1 MCIRDSFI
9 LAWWYWFVWGDYLPI
24 NGTLGFCLNH
34 IFNRSI
40 ERNEAVADAM
50 TEAPDENTRPDADLR
65 DHLHQMEAKV
75 RKLRDARNNLDD
87 QAKRFAEQRNA
98 IQAQY
103 KEHREKLDMSVAEV
117 KAIRAEQN
125 LHKTR
130 RDAIQ
135 AQIRDL
141 IGQAK
146 AQRGDKND
154 KKSASFEFNK
164 LSSEVDNMEK
174 TYETRGGMSA
184 KKEKETM
191 EKIKNMRRRMKELE
205 PEVEK
210 LKLIKVDLSNRDEA
224 IAQLKAEADA
234 AHKDF
239 VECLER
245 AKGMSKELDELFA
258 HRDFLKGEGDR
269 FHKEFLACRE
279 KADEVHSK
287 ISEMMKEVNE
297 ARDKLKIAREE
308 RESWITDHNAS
319 VSNEMKT
326 GAEDEKVADS
336 MVEHLLSAGSLSFG
350 GTMSGDRAG
359 VGTKKGR
366 SSKKKNMRSIDMT
379 ASRGRK

>member
-1 MCIRDSFI
+1 MIQIS
-9 LAWWYWFVWGDYLPI
+9 
-24 NGTLGFCLNH
+24 
-34 IFNRSI
+34 NRSI
-40 ERNEAVADAM
+40 EIQYAVAETM
-50 TEAPDENTRPDADLR
+50 TEPESQEPRPDTDLR

-75 RKLRDARNNLDD
+75 RKLRDGRNNHNE
-87 QAKRFAEQRNA
+87 QGKRFAEQRNA

-125 LHKTR
+125 LHKKR

-141 IGQAK
+141 IGQSK
-146 AQRGDKND
+146 AQRGDKDN

-164 LSSEVDNMEK
+164 LASEVDNMEK
-174 TYETRGGMSA
+174 TYETRGGMSS

-191 EKIKNMRRRMKELE
+191 DKIKNMRRRMKELE

-210 LKLIKVDLSNRDEA
+210 LQLIKVDLSNRDEA

-234 AHKDF
+234 AHKEF

-279 KADEVHSK
+279 KADEVHAK
-287 ISEMMKEVNE
+287 ITEMMKEVNE

-319 VSNEMKT
+319 VSKEMKT
-326 GAEDEKVADS
+326 GAEDGKVADS
-336 MVEHLLSAGSLSFG
+336 MVDHLLSAGSLTFG

-359 VGTKKGR
+359 VSGKKGR
-366 SSKKKNMRSIDMT
+366 SNKKKGMRRVDMT

>member
-1 MCIRDSFI
+1 
-9 LAWWYWFVWGDYLPI
+9 
-24 NGTLGFCLNH
+24 
-34 IFNRSI
+34 
-40 ERNEAVADAM
+40 M
-50 TEAPDENTRPDADLR
+50 TEAQDENTRPDADLR

-75 RKLRDARNNLDD
+75 RKLRDARNNHND

-130 RDAIQ
+130 RDAVQ

-141 IGQAK
+141 IGQSK

-210 LKLIKVDLSNRDEA
+210 LQLIKVDLSNRDEA

-245 AKGMSKELDELFA
+245 AKGMSKEV
-258 HRDFLKGEGDR
+258 RRIICSQR
-269 FHKEFLACRE
+269 FP
-279 KADEVHSK
+279 
-287 ISEMMKEVNE
+287 
-297 ARDKLKIAREE
+297 
-308 RESWITDHNAS
+308 
-319 VSNEMKT
+319 
-326 GAEDEKVADS
+326 
-336 MVEHLLSAGSLSFG
+336 
-350 GTMSGDRAG
+350 
-359 VGTKKGR
+359 
-366 SSKKKNMRSIDMT
+366 
-379 ASRGRK
+379 

>member
-1 MCIRDSFI
+1 
-9 LAWWYWFVWGDYLPI
+9 
-24 NGTLGFCLNH
+24 
-34 IFNRSI
+34 
-40 ERNEAVADAM
+40 M
-50 TEAPDENTRPDADLR
+50 TEPESEESRPDTDLR

-75 RKLRDARNNLDD
+75 RKLRDSRNNHIE
-87 QAKRFAEQRNA
+87 QANRFAEQRTA
-98 IQAQY
+98 IQGQY
-103 KEHREKLDMSVAEV
+103 KEHREKLDLSVAEV

-125 LHKTR
+125 LHKKR

-141 IGQAK
+141 IGQVK
-146 AQRGDKND
+146 AQRGDRD
-154 KKSASFEFNK
+154 EKKSASFEFNK

-174 TYETRGGMSA
+174 VYETRGGMSS

-191 EKIKNMRRRMKELE
+191 EKLKNMRRRMKELE

-210 LKLIKVDLSNRDEA
+210 LQLIKVDLSNRDEA

-234 AHKDF
+234 AHKEF

-245 AKGMSKELDELFA
+245 AKGMKKELDELFA

-287 ISEMMKEVNE
+287 ISEMMKQVNE
-297 ARDKLKIAREE
+297 TRDKLKIAREE

-319 VSNEMKT
+319 VTKEMKT

-336 MVEHLLSAGSLSFG
+336 MVDHLLSAGSLTFG
-350 GTMSGDRAG
+350 GTMAGDRAG
-359 VGTKKGR
+359 VGTKKSR
-366 SSKKKNMRSIDMT
+366 SEKKKGMRRVDMT
-379 ASRGRK
+379 SSRGRK

>member
-1 MCIRDSFI
+1 
-9 LAWWYWFVWGDYLPI
+9 
-24 NGTLGFCLNH
+24 
-34 IFNRSI
+34 
-40 ERNEAVADAM
+40 M
-50 TEAPDENTRPDADLR
+50 TEPDSQEPRPDADLR

-75 RKLRDARNNLDD
+75 RKLRDGRNNHNE

-125 LHKTR
+125 LHKKR

-141 IGQAK
+141 IGQSK
-146 AQRGDKND
+146 AQRGDKDN

-164 LSSEVDNMEK
+164 LASEVDNMEK
-174 TYETRGGMSA
+174 TYETRGGMSS

-191 EKIKNMRRRMKELE
+191 DKIKNMRRRMKELE

-210 LKLIKVDLSNRDEA
+210 LQLIKVDLSNRDEA

-279 KADEVHSK
+279 KADEVHAK
-287 ISEMMKEVNE
+287 ITEMMKEVNE

-319 VSNEMKT
+319 VSKEMKT
-326 GAEDEKVADS
+326 GAEDGKVADS
-336 MVEHLLSAGSLSFG
+336 MVDHLLSAGSLTFG

-359 VGTKKGR
+359 VSGKKGR
-366 SSKKKNMRSIDMT
+366 SNKKKGMRRVDMT

>member
-1 MCIRDSFI
+1 
-9 LAWWYWFVWGDYLPI
+9 
-24 NGTLGFCLNH
+24 
-34 IFNRSI
+34 
-40 ERNEAVADAM
+40 M
-50 TEAPDENTRPDADLR
+50 TERATEDTRPDSDLR
-65 DHLHQMEAKV
+65 DHLHQMEARV
-75 RKLRDARNNLDD
+75 RKLRDARNNHNE
-87 QAKRFAEQRNA
+87 QGKRFAEQRNA

-103 KEHREKLDMSVAEV
+103 KEHREKLDLSVAEV

-125 LHKTR
+125 IHKER
-130 RDAIQ
+130 RNAIQ

-146 AQRGDKND
+146 AQRGSKDE

-164 LSSEVDNMEK
+164 LTSEVDNMEK
-174 TYETRGGMSA
+174 VFETRGGMSP

-191 EKIKNMRRRMKELE
+191 EKIKVMRRRMKELE
-205 PEVEK
+205 PEVTK
-210 LKLIKVDLSNRDEA
+210 LQLIKVDLSNRDEA
-224 IAQLKAEADA
+224 IATLKLEADA
-234 AHKDF
+234 AHKLF

-245 AKGMSKELDELFA
+245 AKGMSKELDELFS

-269 FHKEFLACRE
+269 HHKEFVACKE

-287 ISEMMKEVNE
+287 ITEMMKEVNE

-319 VSNEMKT
+319 VTKEMKT
-326 GAEDEKVADS
+326 GAEDQNVADS
-336 MVEHLLSAGSLSFG
+336 MVDHLLNAGSLTFG

-359 VGTKKGR
+359 LDVKKSR
-366 SSKKKNMRSIDMT
+366 SSKKKSMRRVDMT

>member
-1 MCIRDSFI
+1 
-9 LAWWYWFVWGDYLPI
+9 
-24 NGTLGFCLNH
+24 
-34 IFNRSI
+34 
-40 ERNEAVADAM
+40 M
-50 TEAPDENTRPDADLR
+50 TEPESEESRPDTDLR

-75 RKLRDARNNLDD
+75 RKLRDSRNNHNE

-98 IQAQY
+98 IQGQY
-103 KEHREKLDMSVAEV
+103 KEHREKLDLSVAEV

-125 LHKTR
+125 LHKKR

-141 IGQAK
+141 IGQVK
-146 AQRGDKND
+146 AQRGDRD
-154 KKSASFEFNK
+154 EKKSASFEFNK

-174 TYETRGGMSA
+174 VYETRGGMSS

-191 EKIKNMRRRMKELE
+191 EKLKNMRRRMKELE

-210 LKLIKVDLSNRDEA
+210 LQLIKVDLSNRDEA

-234 AHKDF
+234 AHKEF

-245 AKGMSKELDELFA
+245 AKGMKKELDELFA

-287 ISEMMKEVNE
+287 ISEMMKQVNE
-297 ARDKLKIAREE
+297 TRDKLKMAREE

-319 VSNEMKT
+319 VTKEMKT

-336 MVEHLLSAGSLSFG
+336 MVDHLLSAGSLTFG
-350 GTMSGDRAG
+350 GTMAGDRAG
-359 VGTKKGR
+359 VGTKKSR
-366 SSKKKNMRSIDMT
+366 SDKKKSMRRVDMT
-379 ASRGRK
+379 SSRGRK

>member
-1 MCIRDSFI
+1 LIQIS
-9 LAWWYWFVWGDYLPI
+9 
-24 NGTLGFCLNH
+24 
-34 IFNRSI
+34 NRSI
-40 ERNEAVADAM
+40 EIQYAVAETM
-50 TEAPDENTRPDADLR
+50 TEPDSQEPRPDADLR

-75 RKLRDARNNLDD
+75 RKLRDGRNNHNE
-87 QAKRFAEQRNA
+87 QGKRFAEQRNA

-125 LHKTR
+125 LHKKR

-141 IGQAK
+141 IGQSK
-146 AQRGDKND
+146 AQRGDKDN

-164 LSSEVDNMEK
+164 LASEVDNMEK
-174 TYETRGGMSA
+174 TYETRGGMSS

-191 EKIKNMRRRMKELE
+191 DKIKNMRRRMKELE

-210 LKLIKVDLSNRDEA
+210 LQLIKVDLSNRDEA

-279 KADEVHSK
+279 KADEVHAK
-287 ISEMMKEVNE
+287 ITEMMKEVNE

-319 VSNEMKT
+319 VSKEMKT
-326 GAEDEKVADS
+326 GAEDGKVADS
-336 MVEHLLSAGSLSFG
+336 MVDHLLSAGSLTFG

-359 VGTKKGR
+359 VSGKKGR
-366 SSKKKNMRSIDMT
+366 SNKKKAMRRVDMT

>member
-1 MCIRDSFI
+1 
-9 LAWWYWFVWGDYLPI
+9 
-24 NGTLGFCLNH
+24 
-34 IFNRSI
+34 
-40 ERNEAVADAM
+40 M
-50 TEAPDENTRPDADLR
+50 TEPDSQETRPDTDLR

-75 RKLRDARNNLDD
+75 RKLRDARNNHNE
-87 QAKRFAEQRNA
+87 QGKRFSEQRNA

-103 KEHREKLDMSVAEV
+103 KEHREKLDLSVAEV
-117 KAIRAEQN
+117 KAVRAEMN
-125 LHKTR
+125 LHKKR

-146 AQRGDKND
+146 AQRGDRND

-164 LSSEVDNMEK
+164 LASEVDNMEK
-174 TYETRGGMSA
+174 TYETRGGMSS

-210 LKLIKVDLSNRDEA
+210 LQLIKVDLSNRDEA
-224 IAQLKAEADA
+224 ITQLKAEADA

-239 VECLER
+239 VTCLEQI
-245 AKGMSKELDELFA
+245 KGMSKELDELFA

-287 ISEMMKEVNE
+287 ITEMMKEVNE

-319 VSNEMKT
+319 VTKEMKT
-326 GAEDEKVADS
+326 GAEDENVANS
-336 MVEHLLSAGSLSFG
+336 MVDHLLSAGSLTFG

-359 VGTKKGR
+359 VGVKKGR
-366 SSKKKNMRSIDMT
+366 SSKKKGMRRIDMT

>member
-1 MCIRDSFI
+1 MIQIS
-9 LAWWYWFVWGDYLPI
+9 
-24 NGTLGFCLNH
+24 
-34 IFNRSI
+34 NRSI
-40 ERNEAVADAM
+40 EIQYAVAETM
-50 TEAPDENTRPDADLR
+50 TEPDSQEPRPDADLR

-75 RKLRDARNNLDD
+75 RKLRDGRNNHNE
-87 QAKRFAEQRNA
+87 QGKRFAEQRNA

-125 LHKTR
+125 LHKKR

-141 IGQAK
+141 IGQSK
-146 AQRGDKND
+146 AQRGDKDN

-164 LSSEVDNMEK
+164 LASEVDNMEK
-174 TYETRGGMSA
+174 TYETRGGMSS

-191 EKIKNMRRRMKELE
+191 DKIKNMRRRMKELE

-210 LKLIKVDLSNRDEA
+210 LQLIKVDLSNRDEA

-279 KADEVHSK
+279 KADEVHAK
-287 ISEMMKEVNE
+287 ITEMMKEVNE

-319 VSNEMKT
+319 VSKEMKT
-326 GAEDEKVADS
+326 GAEDGKVADS
-336 MVEHLLSAGSLSFG
+336 MVDHLLSAGSLTFG

-359 VGTKKGR
+359 VSGKKGR
-366 SSKKKNMRSIDMT
+366 SNKKKGMRRVDMT

>member
-1 MCIRDSFI
+1 M
-9 LAWWYWFVWGDYLPI
+9 A
-24 NGTLGFCLNH
+24 
-34 IFNRSI
+34 
-40 ERNEAVADAM
+40 EAQ
-50 TEAPDENTRPDADLR
+50 DENTRPDADLR

-75 RKLRDARNNLDD
+75 RKLRDARNNHND

-191 EKIKNMRRRMKELE
+191 DKIKNMRRRMKELE

-210 LKLIKVDLSNRDEA
+210 LQLIKVDLSNRDEA

-287 ISEMMKEVNE
+287 ISELMKEVNE

-308 RESWITDHNAS
+308 RESWITDHNAA
-319 VSNEMKT
+319 VSKEMKT

>member
-1 MCIRDSFI
+1 MAQEYQFYHFI
-9 LAWWYWFVWGDYLPI
+9 PAWWYWFVWGDNLPI

-50 TEAPDENTRPDADLR
+50 TEAQDENTRPDADLR

-75 RKLRDARNNLDD
+75 RKLRDARNNHND

-154 KKSASFEFNK
+154 KKSAF
-164 LSSEVDNMEK
+164 
-174 TYETRGGMSA
+174 
-184 KKEKETM
+184 
-191 EKIKNMRRRMKELE
+191 
-205 PEVEK
+205 
-210 LKLIKVDLSNRDEA
+210 
-224 IAQLKAEADA
+224 
-234 AHKDF
+234 
-239 VECLER
+239 
-245 AKGMSKELDELFA
+245 
-258 HRDFLKGEGDR
+258 
-269 FHKEFLACRE
+269 
-279 KADEVHSK
+279 
-287 ISEMMKEVNE
+287 
-297 ARDKLKIAREE
+297 
-308 RESWITDHNAS
+308 
-319 VSNEMKT
+319 
-326 GAEDEKVADS
+326 
-336 MVEHLLSAGSLSFG
+336 
-350 GTMSGDRAG
+350 
-359 VGTKKGR
+359 
-366 SSKKKNMRSIDMT
+366 
-379 ASRGRK
+379 

>member
-1 MCIRDSFI
+1 
-9 LAWWYWFVWGDYLPI
+9 
-24 NGTLGFCLNH
+24 
-34 IFNRSI
+34 
-40 ERNEAVADAM
+40 M
-50 TEAPDENTRPDADLR
+50 TVPKDENTRQDAELR
-65 DHLHQMEAKV
+65 DHLHQMEARV
-75 RKLRDARNNLDD
+75 RKLRDSRNNHND
-87 QAKRFAEQRNA
+87 QAKRFAEQRNT
-98 IQAQY
+98 IQDQY
-103 KEHREKLDMSVAEV
+103 KEHREKLDLSVAEV

-135 AQIRDL
+135 SQIRDL

-146 AQRGDKND
+146 AQRGDKNE

-191 EKIKNMRRRMKELE
+191 DKIKNMRRRMKELE
-205 PEVEK
+205 PEVQE
-210 LKLIKVDLSNRDEA
+210 LELIKVDLSNRDEA

-245 AKGMSKELDELFA
+245 AKGMSKELDDLFA
-258 HRDFLKGEGDR
+258 HRDFLKSEGDR
-269 FHKEFLACRE
+269 FHKEFLACRA

-287 ISEMMKEVNE
+287 ISELIKEVNE
-297 ARDKLKIAREE
+297 AKDKLKIAREE
-308 RESWITDHNAS
+308 RESWITDHNTA

-336 MVEHLLSAGSLSFG
+336 MVEHLLNSGSLTFG

-359 VGTKKGR
+359 LDSKKGR
-366 SSKKKNMRSIDMT
+366 SKKKKNMRRIDMT
-379 ASRGRK
+379 ASRKRK

>member
-1 MCIRDSFI
+1 MIQIS
-9 LAWWYWFVWGDYLPI
+9 
-24 NGTLGFCLNH
+24 
-34 IFNRSI
+34 NRSI
-40 ERNEAVADAM
+40 EIQYAVAETM
-50 TEAPDENTRPDADLR
+50 TEPDSQEPRPDADLR

-75 RKLRDARNNLDD
+75 RKLRDGRNNHNE
-87 QAKRFAEQRNA
+87 QGKRFAEQRNA

-125 LHKTR
+125 LHKKR

-141 IGQAK
+141 IGQSK
-146 AQRGDKND
+146 AQRGDKDN

-164 LSSEVDNMEK
+164 LASEVDNMEK
-174 TYETRGGMSA
+174 TYETRGGMSS

-191 EKIKNMRRRMKELE
+191 DKIKNMRRRMKELE

-210 LKLIKVDLSNRDEA
+210 LQLIKVDLSNRDEA

-279 KADEVHSK
+279 KADEVHAK
-287 ISEMMKEVNE
+287 ITEMMKEVNE

-319 VSNEMKT
+319 VSKEMKT
-326 GAEDEKVADS
+326 GAEDGKVADS
-336 MVEHLLSAGSLSFG
+336 MVDHLLSAGSLTFG

-359 VGTKKGR
+359 VSGKKGR
-366 SSKKKNMRSIDMT
+366 SDKKKAMRRVDMT

>member
-1 MCIRDSFI
+1 LIRF
-9 LAWWYWFVWGDYLPI
+9 Y
-24 NGTLGFCLNH
+24 
-34 IFNRSI
+34 NRSI
-40 ERNEAVADAM
+40 EIQYAVAETM
-50 TEAPDENTRPDADLR
+50 TEPETQENRPDTDLR
-65 DHLHQMEAKV
+65 DHLHQMEARV
-75 RKLRDARNNLDD
+75 RKLRDARNNHNE
-87 QAKRFAEQRNA
+87 QGKRFAEQRNA

-125 LHKTR
+125 LHKKR

-146 AQRGDKND
+146 AQRGDRND

-164 LSSEVDNMEK
+164 LASEVDNLEK
-174 TYETRGGMSA
+174 TYETRGGMSS

-210 LKLIKVDLSNRDEA
+210 LQLIKVDLSNRDEA

-234 AHKDF
+234 AHKEF

-287 ISEMMKEVNE
+287 ITEMMKEVNE

-319 VSNEMKT
+319 VSKEMKT
-326 GAEDEKVADS
+326 GAEDQKVADS
-336 MVEHLLSAGSLSFG
+336 MVDHLLNAGSLTFG

-359 VGTKKGR
+359 VDVKKGR
-366 SSKKKNMRSIDMT
+366 SNKKKGMRRIDMT

>member
-1 MCIRDSFI
+1 M
-9 LAWWYWFVWGDYLPI
+9 
-24 NGTLGFCLNH
+24 
-34 IFNRSI
+34 
-40 ERNEAVADAM
+40 
-50 TEAPDENTRPDADLR
+50 
-65 DHLHQMEAKV
+65 
-75 RKLRDARNNLDD
+75 RKLRDSRNNHND

-98 IQAQY
+98 IQSQY

-146 AQRGDKND
+146 AQRGDRND

-174 TYETRGGMSA
+174 TYETRGGMSS

-210 LKLIKVDLSNRDEA
+210 LQLIKVDLSNRDEA

-239 VECLER
+239 VEGLER
-245 AKGMSKELDELFA
+245 AKGMSTDLDELFA

-279 KADEVHSK
+279 KADEVHAK

-336 MVEHLLSAGSLSFG
+336 MVEHLLSAGSLTFG
-350 GTMSGDRAG
+350 GTMAGDKLELTPRKVALKRRKIG
-359 VGTKKGR
+359 VV
-366 SSKKKNMRSIDMT
+366 SI
-379 ASRGRK
+379 

>member
-1 MCIRDSFI
+1 
-9 LAWWYWFVWGDYLPI
+9 
-24 NGTLGFCLNH
+24 
-34 IFNRSI
+34 
-40 ERNEAVADAM
+40 M
-50 TEAPDENTRPDADLR
+50 TETENANPRPDDDIR

-75 RKLRDARNNLDD
+75 RKLRESRNNHNE
-87 QAKRFAEQRNA
+87 QGKRFAEQRNA
-98 IQAQY
+98 IQSQY
-103 KEHREKLDMSVAEV
+103 KEHREKLDLSVAEV

-125 LHKTR
+125 LHKKR

-146 AQRGDKND
+146 SQRGDRND

-164 LSSEVDNMEK
+164 LASEVDNMEK
-174 TYETRGGMSA
+174 TYETRGGMSS

-205 PEVEK
+205 LEVEK
-210 LKLIKVDLSNRDEA
+210 LQLIKVDLSNRDEA
-224 IAQLKAEADA
+224 INQLKAEADA

-287 ISEMMKEVNE
+287 ISELMKEVNE

-319 VSNEMKT
+319 VSKEMKT
-326 GAEDEKVADS
+326 GAEDGKVADS
-336 MVEHLLSAGSLSFG
+336 MVEHLLSAGSLTFG
-350 GTMSGDRAG
+350 GTMAGDRAG
-359 VGTKKGR
+359 ADSKKGR
-366 SSKKKNMRSIDMT
+366 SAKKKNMRRIDMT

>member
-1 MCIRDSFI
+1 
-9 LAWWYWFVWGDYLPI
+9 
-24 NGTLGFCLNH
+24 
-34 IFNRSI
+34 
-40 ERNEAVADAM
+40 M
-50 TEAPDENTRPDADLR
+50 TEPESEESRPDTDLR

-75 RKLRDARNNLDD
+75 RKLRDSRNNHSE

-98 IQAQY
+98 IQGQY
-103 KEHREKLDMSVAEV
+103 KEHREKLDLSVAEV

-125 LHKTR
+125 LHKKR

-146 AQRGDKND
+146 SQRGDRD
-154 KKSASFEFNK
+154 EKKSASFEFNK

-174 TYETRGGMSA
+174 VYETRGGMSS

-191 EKIKNMRRRMKELE
+191 EKLKNMRRRMKELE

-210 LKLIKVDLSNRDEA
+210 LQLIKVDLSNRDEA

-234 AHKDF
+234 AHKEF

-287 ISEMMKEVNE
+287 ISEMMKQVNE
-297 ARDKLKIAREE
+297 TRDKLKMAREE

-319 VSNEMKT
+319 VTKEMKT

-336 MVEHLLSAGSLSFG
+336 MVDHLLSAGSLTFG
-350 GTMSGDRAG
+350 GTMAGDRAG
-359 VGTKKGR
+359 VGTKKSR
-366 SSKKKNMRSIDMT
+366 SDKKKSMRRVDMT
-379 ASRGRK
+379 SSRGRK